1 MNPNRAK
8 KAAAIRAARR
18 RARSSFARTGM
29 HAGNTRNAVR
39 HSNEIA
45 RDAGSSAIGAYTN
58 HPTASI
64 PHVDLTKRIQD
75 SHAKGMAKIGRQ
87 KSDLNGGNSVNRAP
101 KNHTT
106 RTSQA
111 QRIASKIAA
120 RLAKRR
126 YSDNTMGM
134 SGSAAGSSVYRSV
147 GGKTM
152 AFALSSSAANKLH
165 KEMQRPMRKHAG
177 VSSADRAIMA
187 REARSSR
194 SKMAGTNPSHFSGGV
209 LKGKSGDRM
218 TLNFMGSGSKV
229 IRAPIGMAGAKRPKG
244 PASASSVSAAR
255 KKAWVTRR
263 KKFGKSGGK
272 KRR

>member
-1 MNPNRAK
+1 MRYLNKAHRDFVEKPTRKLIYHTKSAKAVVTTRAK
-8 KAAAIRAARR
+8 AAKAVRAARKLGMKHSEVFAGER
-18 RARSSFARTGM
+18 GYGAANNAKLQARASGVRKRGFVTPASRAKSQEAQLRNRFSS
-29 HAGNTRNAVR
+29 VR
-39 HSNEIA
+39 QGALSDAHNMIA
-45 RDAGSSAIGAYTN
+45 S
-58 HPTASI
+58 
-64 PHVDLTKRIQD
+64 

-165 KEMQRPMRKHAG
+165 KEMQRPMRK
-177 VSSADRAIMA
+177 S
-187 REARSSR
+187 
-194 SKMAGTNPSHFSGGV
+194 
-209 LKGKSGDRM
+209 
-218 TLNFMGSGSKV
+218 
-229 IRAPIGMAGAKRPKG
+229 IGMAGAKRPKG

-255 KKAWVTRR
+255 KKAWATRR